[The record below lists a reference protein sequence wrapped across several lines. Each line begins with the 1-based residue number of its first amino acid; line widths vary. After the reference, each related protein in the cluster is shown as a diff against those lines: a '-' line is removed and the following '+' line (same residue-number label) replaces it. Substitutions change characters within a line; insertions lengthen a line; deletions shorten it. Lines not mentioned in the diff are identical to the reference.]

1 MSCLEVKN
9 VSKSFSGIKA
19 VQNVSLKAERGKIV
33 SMIGPNGAGKTT
45 TFNLI
50 TGIYPIDGGEITL
63 DGVSLVGKPQHA
75 ISLMGVGRT
84 FQNIRLFQGMSVIQ
98 NVMTG
103 YDPRLNYNLFDGM
116 LCTPR
121 RRRMDR
127 ESLERSMAALEIAGI
142 ADYAQENPSKLP
154 YGLQRKLEI
163 ARALVTQPK
172 LLLLDEPGAGLNP
185 AEVTDLIRLIRRLQ
199 ETMDLAI
206 LMIDHRMKL
215 IMELSEYI
223 YVLNFGTMLAE
234 GTPAQIQQ
242 NDEVNRAYMGE
253 EG

>member
-103 YDPRLNYNLFDGM
+103 YDPRLTYNLFDGM

-121 RRRMDR
+121 AGGWTGNPGALHGGAGDRRHRR
-127 ESLERSMAALEIAGI
+127 LRAGEPLEAALRPAAQTGDRPRAGD
-142 ADYAQENPSKLP
+142 AAE
-154 YGLQRKLEI
+154 
-163 ARALVTQPK
+163 AFA
-172 LLLLDEPGAGLNP
+172 AG
-185 AEVTDLIRLIRRLQ
+185 
-199 ETMDLAI
+199 
-206 LMIDHRMKL
+206 
-215 IMELSEYI
+215 
-223 YVLNFGTMLAE
+223 
-234 GTPAQIQQ
+234 
-242 NDEVNRAYMGE
+242 
-253 EG
+253 